1 MLPRLFVAI
10 GLRIESPLARSV
22 SMRQCSTSGRSLM
35 TMLDPDCAMTF
46 RAWLSLSVSSVNDQK
61 VFGVV
66 DVWFSV
72 AVPGIAKLVVR
83 V

>member
-1 MLPRLFVAI
+1 
-10 GLRIESPLARSV
+10 
-22 SMRQCSTSGRSLM
+22 M

-46 RAWLSLSVSSVNDQK
+46 RTWLSLSVSSVNDQK

-72 AVPGIAKLVVR
+72 AVPGIARLVVR